1 MCKPC
6 LRTPVNHVSGLDTG
20 ECWGKGLLG
29 ARPRATQN
37 SPGRPVNAPPL
48 RLNRR
53 QALAAGA
60 ASLGALALAACG
72 ESPAEEVAGSLPQ
85 GLRADLQRNLERA
98 RAQARNVTAA
108 APRAAVKLPTPGAK
122 HPVTVAM
129 YPTNRIGG
137 SLFGQFVNGLAA
149 ARERGEDRYTYQ
161 EASLDYGR
169 NASTFSISTSLEAVA
184 HQKPDIVI
192 YFRAD
197 QADLLANDRL
207 APLDDFLVSDP
218 AFNAADFWPGLL
230 NAGQSE
236 GAQYGLPVAVSPHVL
251 LFNRQWATEHQV
263 EPPPPDPLTFDAEV
277 FLDTVRALHVEP
289 PPSGGL
295 GGMGYISRVTPEP
308 NGQGDYSAS
317 PSPYELLQ
325 SAVGDLRGPNG
336 DFEPLTSPPAVQVAE
351 FLRAWVHD
359 HRLAITDGRST
370 RSFQRTG
377 QFGFTGVILAFI
389 PPSRLVGASLEV
401 YPLPN
406 MGAGRSPVFVHAMLG
421 VLSSAPNPELAYD
434 ALRHLAAG
442 LRSSSVL
449 PATRISAEG
458 VAARA
463 PDLAPAD
470 ANLVEQ
476 LMNNAVYS
484 TLSRRQA
491 GLITNGVVGDII
503 FGNQHPADG
512 LQAIVDTLRADD
524 AG

>member
-1 MCKPC
+1 M
-6 LRTPVNHVSGLDTG
+6 
-20 ECWGKGLLG
+20 
-29 ARPRATQN
+29 
-37 SPGRPVNAPPL
+37 NASPL

-60 ASLGALALAACG
+60 ASMGALALAACG
-72 ESPAEEVAGSLPQ
+72 ESPTERAVGSLPE
-85 GLRADLQRNLERA
+85 GLQADLQRNLERA
-98 RAQARNVTAA
+98 RAEARNVTAA
-108 APRAAVKLPTPGAK
+108 APRAAVKLPAPGAK

-149 ARERGEDRYTYQ
+149 ARERGEDRYTYE
-161 EASLDYGR
+161 EASLNYGR
-169 NASTFSISTSLEAVA
+169 NASTFSLSTSLEAVA
-184 HQKPDIVI
+184 HQKPDIVV

-218 AFNAADFWPGLL
+218 GFNAADFWPGLL
-230 NAGQSE
+230 ETGKHE
-236 GAQYGLPVAVSPHVL
+236 GMQYGVPVAVSPHVL
-251 LFNRQWATEHQV
+251 LFNRELAIEQQV
-263 EPPPPDPLTFDAEV
+263 EPPAPDPLTFDAEV
-277 FLDTVRALHVEP
+277 FLDTVRSLHMEP

-295 GGMGYISRVTPEP
+295 GSMGYISRFTPEP
-308 NGQGDYSAS
+308 NGDGDYSAS

-325 SAVGDLRGPNG
+325 SAVGDIRGPNH
-336 DFEPLTSPPAVQVAE
+336 DFAPLTSPPAVQVAE

-389 PPSRLVGASLEV
+389 PPSRLIGASLEV

-406 MGAGRSPVFVHAMLG
+406 MGTGRSPVFIHAMLG
-421 VLSSAPNPELAYD
+421 VLASAQNPEIAYD

-458 VAARA
+458 IAARA
-463 PDLAPAD
+463 PDLPPEG

-484 TLSRRQA
+484 TLSRREA
-491 GLITNGVVGDII
+491 GIVTNGIVGDII
-503 FGNQHPADG
+503 FGDQHPQDG
-512 LQAIVDTLRADD
+512 MQAIADRLRAENTV
-524 AG
+524 

>member
-1 MCKPC
+1 M
-6 LRTPVNHVSGLDTG
+6 
-20 ECWGKGLLG
+20 
-29 ARPRATQN
+29 
-37 SPGRPVNAPPL
+37 SPPPP

-53 QALAAGA
+53 RALAAGA

-72 ESPAEEVAGSLPQ
+72 ESPAESAVGSLP
-85 GLRADLQRNLERA
+85 ANLQAELDRNLQRA
-98 RAQARNVTAA
+98 RAEARNVTAA
-108 APRAAVKLPTPGAK
+108 APRPAVNLPTPGAR
-122 HPVTVAM
+122 HEVTVAM
-129 YPTNRIGG
+129 YPSNRIGG

-149 ARERGEDRYTYQ
+149 ARERAEDRYAYV

-169 NASTFSISTSLEAVA
+169 NASTFSLSTSLDALLN
-184 HQKPDIVI
+184 QKPDLVI
-192 YFRAD
+192 FFRAD

-218 AFNAADFWPGLL
+218 DFNAADYWPGLL
-230 NAGQSE
+230 ETGKHE
-236 GAQYGLPVAVSPHVL
+236 GAQFAVPVAVSPHVL
-251 LFNRQWATEHQV
+251 LFNRQWAIEQQV
-263 EPPPPDPLTFDAEV
+263 RPPAPDPLTFDAEV
-277 FLDTVRALHVEP
+277 FLDTVRQLHVEP

-295 GGMGYISRVTPEP
+295 GGLGYISRFTPEP
-308 NGQGDYSAS
+308 DGAGDYSAS

-325 SAVGDLRGPNG
+325 SAVGDLRGPDN
-336 DFEPLTSPPAVQVAE
+336 DFAPLTSPRAVQVAE

-377 QFGFTGVILAFI
+377 QFGFTDTILAFLS
-389 PPSRLVGASLEV
+389 PSLLISNSLDV

-406 MGAGRSPVFVHAMLG
+406 MGTGRSPVFVHAMLG
-421 VLSSAPNPELAYD
+421 VLASSPNPELAYD

-458 VAARA
+458 VASRA
-463 PDLAPAD
+463 PDLPPEG

-476 LMNNAVYS
+476 LMTNAVYS

-491 GLITNGVVGDII
+491 GLITNGIVGDII
-503 FGNQHPADG
+503 FGDEHPQDG
-512 LQAIVDTLRADD
+512 LQTTVDRLRAEES
-524 AG
+524 A

>member
-1 MCKPC
+1 MSP
-6 LRTPVNHVSGLDTG
+6 RT
-20 ECWGKGLLG
+20 
-29 ARPRATQN
+29 R
-37 SPGRPVNAPPL
+37 

-72 ESPAEEVAGSLPQ
+72 ESPADEVAGSLPE

-98 RAQARNVTAA
+98 RAEARNVTAA
-108 APRAAVKLPTPGAK
+108 APRAAVKLPTPGAG

-137 SLFGQFVNGLAA
+137 SLFGQFVNGLTA
-149 ARERGEDRYTYQ
+149 ARERAEDRYTYE
-161 EASLDYGR
+161 EAALAYGR
-169 NASTFSISTSLEAVA
+169 NASTFSVSTALEAVA

-218 AFNAADFWPGLL
+218 GFNAADFWPGLL
-230 NAGQSE
+230 ETGKHE
-236 GAQYGLPVAVSPHVL
+236 GLQYGLPVAVSPHVL
-251 LFNRQWATEHQV
+251 LFNRETAVKQNV
-263 EPPPPDPLTFDAEV
+263 EPPAPDPLTFDAEV
-277 FLDTVRALHVEP
+277 FLDAVRALHLEP

-295 GGMGYISRVTPEP
+295 GSMGYISRFSPEP
-308 NGQGDYSAS
+308 DGNGDYDAS
-317 PSPYELLQ
+317 PSPYDLLQ
-325 SAVGDLRGPNG
+325 SAVGDLRGPGN
-336 DFEPLTSPPAVQVAE
+336 DFAPLTTPPAIAVAE

-370 RSFQRTG
+370 RSFQRSG
-377 QFGFTGVILAFI
+377 QFGFTGTILAFI
-389 PPSRLVGASLEV
+389 PPSRLVGSSLVV

-406 MGAGRSPVFVHAMLG
+406 MGAGRSPVFVHAMMG
-421 VLSSAPNPELAYD
+421 VVASAQNPEIAYD

-458 VAARA
+458 IAART

-476 LMNNAVYS
+476 LMKNATYS

-491 GLITNGVVGDII
+491 GLINNGVVGNII
-503 FGNQHPADG
+503 FGDQHPDEG
-512 LQAIVDTLRADD
+512 MQAIADQLRAED
-524 AG
+524 AE

>member
-1 MCKPC
+1 MTTKP
-6 LRTPVNHVSGLDTG
+6 
-20 ECWGKGLLG
+20 
-29 ARPRATQN
+29 
-37 SPGRPVNAPPL
+37 SP
-48 RLNRR
+48 LNRR

-72 ESPAEEVAGSLPQ
+72 ESPAEEVAGSLPE

-98 RAQARNVTAA
+98 RAEARNVTAA
-108 APRAAVKLPTPGAK
+108 APRAAVKLPAPGAG

-149 ARERGEDRYTYQ
+149 ARERGEERYTYEQ
-161 EASLDYGR
+161 ASLDYGR
-169 NASTFSISTSLEAVA
+169 NASTFSISTALEAVA
-184 HQKPDIVI
+184 HQNPDIVI

-218 AFNAADFWPGLL
+218 DFNAADFWPGLL
-230 NAGQSE
+230 ETGKDQ
-236 GAQYGLPVAVSPHVL
+236 GVQYGLPVAVSPHVL
-251 LFNRQWATEHQV
+251 LFNRKWAIDQQV
-263 EPPPPDPLTFDAEV
+263 EPPAPDPQAFDAEI
-277 FLDTVRALHVEP
+277 FLDAVRALHVEP
-289 PPSGGL
+289 PPDGGL
-295 GGMGYISRVTPEP
+295 GGMGYISRFSPEP
-308 NGQGDYSAS
+308 DGNGDYDAS

-325 SAVGDLRGPNG
+325 SAVGDLRGPDN
-336 DFEPLTSPPAVQVAE
+336 DFAPLTTPPAIEVAN

-377 QFGFTGVILAFI
+377 QFGFTGSILAFV
-389 PPSRLVGASLEV
+389 PPSRLIGTSLEV

-421 VLSSAPNPELAYD
+421 VLSSAPNPEIAYD

-449 PATRISAEG
+449 PATGISAEG
-458 VAARA
+458 IAART
-463 PDLAPAD
+463 PDLAAAD
-470 ANLVEQ
+470 ANLIEQ
-476 LMNNAVYS
+476 LMQNAVYS

-491 GLITNGVVGDII
+491 GLITNGIVGNII
-503 FGNQHPADG
+503 FGDQHPQEG
-512 LQAIVDTLRADD
+512 MQALVDSLREEASDS
-524 AG
+524 

>member
-1 MCKPC
+1 M
-6 LRTPVNHVSGLDTG
+6 
-20 ECWGKGLLG
+20 
-29 ARPRATQN
+29 
-37 SPGRPVNAPPL
+37 
-48 RLNRR
+48 
-53 QALAAGA
+53 
-60 ASLGALALAACG
+60 GALALAACG
-72 ESPAEEVAGSLPQ
+72 ESPTESAAGSLPA
-85 GLRADLQRNLERA
+85 GLQADLQRNLERA
-98 RAQARNVTAA
+98 RAEARNVTAA
-108 APRAAVKLPTPGAK
+108 APWAAVKLPAAGAK

-149 ARERGEDRYTYQ
+149 ARERAEDRYTYS
-161 EASLDYGR
+161 EAALDYGR
-169 NASTFSISTSLEAVA
+169 NASTFSISTAVEAVA
-184 HQKPDIVI
+184 HQKPDIVV

-218 AFNAADFWPGLL
+218 GFNAADFWPGLL
-230 NAGQSE
+230 EAGKHE
-236 GAQYGLPVAVSPHVL
+236 GVQYSVPVAVSPHVL
-251 LFNRQWATEHQV
+251 LFNRELAIEQQV
-263 EPPPPDPLTFDAEV
+263 EPPAPDPLTFDAEV
-277 FLDTVRALHVEP
+277 FLDTVRSLHMEP

-295 GGMGYISRVTPEP
+295 GSMGYISRFTPEP

-336 DFEPLTSPPAVQVAE
+336 DFAPLTSPPAVQVAE

-370 RSFQRTG
+370 RSFRRTG
-377 QFGFTGVILAFI
+377 QFGFMDTILAFI
-389 PPSRLVGASLEV
+389 PPSRLVGSSLEV

-421 VLSSAPNPELAYD
+421 VLASSQNPEIAYD

-463 PDLAPAD
+463 PDLTPED

-484 TLSRRQA
+484 TLSRREA
-491 GLITNGVVGDII
+491 GIVVNGIVGDII
-503 FGNQHPADG
+503 FGDQHPQDG
-512 LQAIVDTLRADD
+512 LQAIADRLRADD

>member
-1 MCKPC
+1 MS
-6 LRTPVNHVSGLDTG
+6 T
-20 ECWGKGLLG
+20 
-29 ARPRATQN
+29 
-37 SPGRPVNAPPL
+37 PPL

-53 QALAAGA
+53 QALTAGA

-72 ESPAEEVAGSLPQ
+72 ESPAEEVAGSLPE
-85 GLRADLQRNLERA
+85 GLQAQLQRNLERA
-98 RAQARNVTAA
+98 RAEARNVTAA
-108 APRAAVKLPTPGAK
+108 APRAAVKLPTPGAG

-149 ARERGEDRYTYQ
+149 ARERAEDRYTYS
-161 EASLDYGR
+161 EAALDYGR
-169 NASTFSISTSLEAVA
+169 NASTFSISTALEAVA

-207 APLDDFLVSDP
+207 APLDDFLLSDP
-218 AFNAADFWPGLL
+218 GFNAADFWPGLL

-251 LFNRQWATEHQV
+251 LFNRELAVKQNV
-263 EPPPPDPLTFDAEV
+263 EPPAPDPLTFDAEV
-277 FLDTVRALHVEP
+277 FLDAVRALHMEP

-295 GGMGYISRVTPEP
+295 GSMGYISRFTPEP
-308 NGQGDYSAS
+308 DGNGDYSAS

-325 SAVGDLRGPNG
+325 SAVGDLRGPGN
-336 DFEPLTSPPAVQVAE
+336 DFAPLTSQPAVQVAE

-370 RSFQRTG
+370 RSFQRSG
-377 QFGFTGVILAFI
+377 QFGFTGTILAFI
-389 PPSRLVGASLEV
+389 PPSRLVGNSLEV

-421 VLSSAPNPELAYD
+421 VVASAQNPEIAYD
-434 ALRHLAAG
+434 ALRHLSAG

-458 VAARA
+458 IAART
-463 PDLAPAD
+463 PDLAPED
-470 ANLVEQ
+470 ANLIEQ
-476 LMNNAVYS
+476 LMNSATYA

-491 GLITNGVVGDII
+491 GLITNHIVGNII
-503 FGNQHPADG
+503 FGDQHPDEG
-512 LQAIVDTLRADD
+512 MQAIANSLREEASDS
-524 AG
+524 

>member
-1 MCKPC
+1 M
-6 LRTPVNHVSGLDTG
+6 S
-20 ECWGKGLLG
+20 
-29 ARPRATQN
+29 
-37 SPGRPVNAPPL
+37 APPP

-53 QALAAGA
+53 QALTAGA

-72 ESPAEEVAGSLPQ
+72 ESPAEEVAGSLPE
-85 GLRADLQRNLERA
+85 GLQAQLQRNLERA
-98 RAQARNVTAA
+98 RAEARNVTAA
-108 APRAAVKLPTPGAK
+108 APRAAVKLPTPGAG

-149 ARERGEDRYTYQ
+149 ARERAEDRYTYS
-161 EASLDYGR
+161 EASLAYGR
-169 NASTFSISTSLEAVA
+169 NASTFSVSTALEAVA

-218 AFNAADFWPGLL
+218 GFNAADFWPGLL
-230 NAGQSE
+230 ETGKHE
-236 GAQYGLPVAVSPHVL
+236 GLQYGLPVAVSPHVL
-251 LFNRQWATEHQV
+251 LFNRETAVRQNV
-263 EPPPPDPLTFDAEV
+263 EPPAPDPRTFDAEV
-277 FLDTVRALHVEP
+277 FLDAVRALHMEP

-295 GGMGYISRVTPEP
+295 GSMGYISRFTPEP
-308 NGQGDYSAS
+308 DGNGDYSAS

-336 DFEPLTSPPAVQVAE
+336 DFAPLTSQPAVQVAE

-359 HRLAITDGRST
+359 HHLAITDGRST
-370 RSFQRTG
+370 RSFQRSG
-377 QFGFTGVILAFI
+377 RFGFTGTILAFI
-389 PPSRLVGASLEV
+389 PPSRLVGSSLEV

-406 MGAGRSPVFVHAMLG
+406 MGAGRSPVFVHAMMG
-421 VLSSAPNPELAYD
+421 VVAGTQNPEIAYD

-458 VAARA
+458 IAART
-463 PDLAPAD
+463 PDLAAAD
-470 ANLVEQ
+470 ANLIEQ
-476 LMNNAVYS
+476 LMQDAVYS

-491 GLITNGVVGDII
+491 GLITNHIVGNII
-503 FGNQHPADG
+503 FGDQHPDEG
-512 LQAIVDTLRADD
+512 MQALVDQLRADD

>member
-1 MCKPC
+1 M
-6 LRTPVNHVSGLDTG
+6 N
-20 ECWGKGLLG
+20 
-29 ARPRATQN
+29 ARP
-37 SPGRPVNAPPL
+37 P

-72 ESPAEEVAGSLPQ
+72 ESPTDSAAGSLPA
-85 GLRADLQRNLERA
+85 GLQAELQRNLERA
-98 RAQARNVTAA
+98 RADARNVTAA
-108 APRAAVKLPTPGAK
+108 APRAAVKLPAPGAG

-137 SLFGQFVNGLAA
+137 SIFGQFVNGLVA
-149 ARERGEDRYTYQ
+149 ARERAEERYTYE
-161 EASLDYGR
+161 EAALDYGR
-169 NASTFSISTSLEAVA
+169 NASTFSISTALEAVA
-184 HQKPDIVI
+184 HQKPDVVI

-218 AFNAADFWPGLL
+218 GFNAADFWPGLL
-230 NAGQSE
+230 ETGTHE
-236 GAQYGLPVAVSPHVL
+236 GVQYGVPVAVSPHVL
-251 LFNRQWATEHQV
+251 LFNRKWAIEQQV
-263 EPPPPDPLTFDAEV
+263 EPPAPDPLTFDPEV

-295 GGMGYISRVTPEP
+295 GGMGYISRFSPEP
-308 NGQGDYSAS
+308 DGNGDYDAS

-325 SAVGDLRGPNG
+325 SAVGDLRGPDN
-336 DFEPLTSPPAVQVAE
+336 DFAPLTTPPAIAVAD

-359 HRLAITDGRST
+359 HRLAVTDGGST
-370 RSFQRTG
+370 RSFRRTG
-377 QFGFTGVILAFI
+377 QFGFMDSILAFV
-389 PPSRLVGASLEV
+389 PPSRLIGTSLEV

-421 VLSSAPNPELAYD
+421 VLASAPNPEIAYD

-449 PATRISAEG
+449 PATRI
-458 VAARA
+458 AADGIDART
-463 PDLAPAD
+463 PDLAAAD
-470 ANLVEQ
+470 ANLIEQ
-476 LMNNAVYS
+476 LMNNATYS

-491 GLITNGVVGDII
+491 GIITNGIVGNII
-503 FGNQHPADG
+503 FGDQHPEEGMQALAD
-512 LQAIVDTLRADD
+512 QLRADN

>member
-1 MCKPC
+1 M
-6 LRTPVNHVSGLDTG
+6 
-20 ECWGKGLLG
+20 
-29 ARPRATQN
+29 
-37 SPGRPVNAPPL
+37 
-48 RLNRR
+48 
-53 QALAAGA
+53 
-60 ASLGALALAACG
+60 GALALAACG
-72 ESPAEEVAGSLPQ
+72 ESPTESAAGSLPA
-85 GLRADLQRNLERA
+85 GLQADLQRNLERA
-98 RAQARNVTAA
+98 RAEARNVTAA
-108 APRAAVKLPTPGAK
+108 SPRAAVKLPTAGAK

-129 YPTNRIGG
+129 YPSNRIGG

-149 ARERGEDRYTYQ
+149 ARERGEDRYTYE
-161 EASLDYGR
+161 EASLNYGR
-169 NASTFSISTSLEAVA
+169 NASTFSLSTSLEAVA
-184 HQKPDIVI
+184 HQKPDIVV

-218 AFNAADFWPGLL
+218 GFNAADFWPGLL
-230 NAGQSE
+230 ETGKHE

-251 LFNRQWATEHQV
+251 LFNRELAIEQQV
-263 EPPPPDPLTFDAEV
+263 EPPAPDPLTFDAEV
-277 FLDTVRALHVEP
+277 FLDTVRSLHMEP

-295 GGMGYISRVTPEP
+295 GSMGYISRFTPEP
-308 NGQGDYSAS
+308 NGDGDYSAS

-325 SAVGDLRGPNG
+325 SAVGDIRGPNG
-336 DFEPLTSPPAVQVAE
+336 DFAPLTSPPAVQVAE
-351 FLRAWVHD
+351 FLRAWVDD

-389 PPSRLVGASLEV
+389 PPSRLIGASLEV

-406 MGAGRSPVFVHAMLG
+406 MGTGRSPVFIHAMLG
-421 VLSSAPNPELAYD
+421 VLAGAQNPEIAYD

-458 VAARA
+458 IAARA
-463 PDLAPAD
+463 PDLPPEG

-484 TLSRRQA
+484 TLSRREA
-491 GLITNGVVGDII
+491 GIVTNGIVGDII
-503 FGNQHPADG
+503 FGDQHPQDG
-512 LQAIVDTLRADD
+512 LQAIADRLRADD

>member
-1 MCKPC
+1 MN
-6 LRTPVNHVSGLDTG
+6 TP
-20 ECWGKGLLG
+20 
-29 ARPRATQN
+29 RP
-37 SPGRPVNAPPL
+37 

-72 ESPAEEVAGSLPQ
+72 ESPAEEVAGSLPE

-108 APRAAVKLPTPGAK
+108 APRAAVKLPAPGAK
-122 HPVTVAM
+122 HAVTVAM

-137 SLFGQFVNGLAA
+137 SLFGQFVNGLAS
-149 ARERGEDRYTYQ
+149 ARERGEDRYTYE

-169 NASTFSISTSLEAVA
+169 NASTFSISTSLQAVA
-184 HQKPDIVI
+184 HQKPDIVV

-207 APLDDFLVSDP
+207 TPLDDFVVSDP
-218 AFNAADFWPGLL
+218 DFNAADFWPGLL
-230 NAGQSE
+230 ETGKHE
-236 GAQYGLPVAVSPHVL
+236 GVQFGMPVAVSPHVL
-251 LFNRQWATEHQV
+251 LFSRQWALEQQV
-263 EPPPPDPLTFDAEV
+263 QPPAPDPLTFDAEV
-277 FLDTVRALHVEP
+277 FLDTVRSLHVEP

-295 GGMGYISRVTPEP
+295 GGMGYISRFTPEP

-325 SAVGDLRGPNG
+325 SAVGDIRGPDN
-336 DFEPLTSPPAVQVAE
+336 DFAPLTSPPAVQVAE

-377 QFGFTGVILAFI
+377 QFGFAGTILAFI
-389 PPSRLVGASLEV
+389 QPSRLIGNNFDV

-406 MGAGRSPVFVHAMLG
+406 MGTGRSPVFVHAMLG
-421 VLSSAPNPELAYD
+421 VLADSPNPELAYD
-434 ALRHLAAG
+434 AMRHLTAG
-442 LRSSSVL
+442 LRASSIL

-463 PDLAPAD
+463 TELPPEG

-476 LMNNAVYS
+476 LMKNATYS

-491 GLITNGVVGDII
+491 GLITNGIVGNII
-503 FGNQHPADG
+503 FGDQHPEDA
-512 LQAIVDTLRADD
+512 LQAIVDQLRADD
-524 AG
+524 AE

>member
-1 MCKPC
+1 MS
-6 LRTPVNHVSGLDTG
+6 TP
-20 ECWGKGLLG
+20 
-29 ARPRATQN
+29 
-37 SPGRPVNAPPL
+37 PP

-72 ESPAEEVAGSLPQ
+72 ESPTDSAAGSLPE
-85 GLRADLQRNLERA
+85 GLQAELQRNLERA
-98 RAQARNVTAA
+98 RAEARNVTAA
-108 APRAAVKLPTPGAK
+108 APRAAVKLPAPGAG

-137 SLFGQFVNGLAA
+137 SIFGQFVNGLVA
-149 ARERGEDRYTYQ
+149 ARERAEDRYTYE
-161 EASLDYGR
+161 EAALDYGR
-169 NASTFSISTSLEAVA
+169 NASTFSLSTALEAVA
-184 HQKPDIVI
+184 HQNPDIVI

-207 APLDDFLVSDP
+207 APLDDFLVSDSGFVP
-218 AFNAADFWPGLL
+218 ADFWPGLL
-230 NAGQSE
+230 ETGKHE
-236 GAQYGLPVAVSPHVL
+236 GVQYGVPVAVSPHVL
-251 LFNRQWATEHQV
+251 LFNRKWAIEQQV
-263 EPPPPDPLTFDAEV
+263 EPPAPDPLTFDPEV

-295 GGMGYISRVTPEP
+295 GGMGYISRFSPEP
-308 NGQGDYSAS
+308 DGQGDYDAS

-325 SAVGDLRGPNG
+325 SAVGDLRGPDN
-336 DFEPLTSPPAVQVAE
+336 DFAPLTTPPAIQVAE

-359 HRLAITDGRST
+359 HRLAVTDGSST

-377 QFGFTGVILAFI
+377 QFGFMDSILAFV
-389 PPSRLVGASLEV
+389 PPSRLIGTSLEV

-421 VLSSAPNPELAYD
+421 VLASAPNPEIAYD

-458 VAARA
+458 IAART
-463 PDLAPAD
+463 PDLAATD
-470 ANLVEQ
+470 ANLIEQ
-476 LMNNAVYS
+476 LMQNATYS
-484 TLSRRQA
+484 TLSRQEA
-491 GLITNGVVGDII
+491 GLITNHIVGNII
-503 FGNQHPADG
+503 FGDQHPEDALQTVIDRLREESAD
-512 LQAIVDTLRADD
+512 A
-524 AG
+524 

>member
-1 MCKPC
+1 MN
-6 LRTPVNHVSGLDTG
+6 TP
-20 ECWGKGLLG
+20 
-29 ARPRATQN
+29 P
-37 SPGRPVNAPPL
+37 

-72 ESPAEEVAGSLPQ
+72 ESPAESAAGSLPE
-85 GLRADLQRNLERA
+85 GLQAELQRNLERA

-108 APRAAVKLPTPGAK
+108 APRSADKLPTPGAK
-122 HPVTVAM
+122 HAVTVAM

-149 ARERGEDRYTYQ
+149 ARERGEDRYTYE

-169 NASTFSISTSLEAVA
+169 NASTFSISTSLVA
-184 HQKPDIVI
+184 LQNQKPDLVI
-192 YFRAD
+192 FFRAD

-207 APLDDFLVSDP
+207 APLDDFVVSDP
-218 AFNAADFWPGLL
+218 DFNAADFWPGLL
-230 NAGQSE
+230 ETGKHE
-236 GAQYGLPVAVSPHVL
+236 GVQFGMPVAVSPHVL
-251 LFNRQWATEHQV
+251 LFSRRWAIEQQV
-263 EPPPPDPLTFDAEV
+263 EPPAPDPRTFDAEV

-295 GGMGYISRVTPEP
+295 GGMGYLSRFTPEP
-308 NGQGDYSAS
+308 NGDGDYSAS

-325 SAVGDLRGPNG
+325 SAVGDLRGPDN
-336 DFEPLTSPPAVQVAE
+336 DFAPLTSPPAVQVAE

-377 QFGFTGVILAFI
+377 QFGFAGTILAFI
-389 PPSRLVGASLEV
+389 PPSRLIGSNIDI

-406 MGAGRSPVFVHAMLG
+406 MGTGRSPVFVHAMLG
-421 VLSSAPNPELAYD
+421 VLADSPNPEIAYD

-442 LRSSSVL
+442 LRSSSIL
-449 PATRISAEG
+449 PATKISAPG

-463 PDLAPAD
+463 TELPHEG
-470 ANLVEQ
+470 ANLVEL
-476 LMNNAVYS
+476 LMRNAVYS

-491 GLITNGVVGDII
+491 GLITNAIVGNII
-503 FGNQHPADG
+503 FGDHHPQDA
-512 LQAIVDTLRADD
+512 LQALTDQLRADD
-524 AG
+524 ADA

>member
-1 MCKPC
+1 M
-6 LRTPVNHVSGLDTG
+6 N
-20 ECWGKGLLG
+20 
-29 ARPRATQN
+29 ARP
-37 SPGRPVNAPPL
+37 P

-53 QALAAGA
+53 QALAAGV

-72 ESPAEEVAGSLPQ
+72 ESPADEVARSLPE

-122 HPVTVAM
+122 QPVTVAM

-137 SLFGQFVNGLAA
+137 SLFGQFVNGLVV
-149 ARERGEDRYTYQ
+149 ARERGEDRYTYE

-169 NASTFSISTSLEAVA
+169 NASTFSISTSLQAVA
-184 HQKPDIVI
+184 QQKPDLVV

-207 APLDDFLVSDP
+207 TPLDDFVVSDP
-218 AFNAADFWPGLL
+218 DFNAADFWPGLL
-230 NAGQSE
+230 ETGKHE
-236 GAQYGLPVAVSPHVL
+236 GVQFGIPVAVSPHVL
-251 LFNRQWATEHQV
+251 LFSRQWALEQQV
-263 EPPPPDPLTFDAEV
+263 EPPAPDPQTFDAEV

-295 GGMGYISRVTPEP
+295 GGMGYISRFTPEP
-308 NGQGDYSAS
+308 DGQGDYSAS

-325 SAVGDLRGPNG
+325 SAVGDLRGPDN
-336 DFEPLTSPPAVQVAE
+336 DFAPLTSPPAIQVAE

-359 HRLAITDGRST
+359 HRLAITDGSST

-377 QFGFTGVILAFI
+377 QFGFAGTILAFI
-389 PPSRLVGASLEV
+389 QPSRLIGNNFDV

-406 MGAGRSPVFVHAMLG
+406 MGTGRSPVFVHAMLG
-421 VLSSAPNPELAYD
+421 VLADSPNPELAYD

-442 LRSSSVL
+442 LRSSSIL

-463 PDLAPAD
+463 TELPPEG

-476 LMNNAVYS
+476 LMRNATYS

-491 GLITNGVVGDII
+491 GLITNGIVGNII
-503 FGNQHPADG
+503 FGDQHPEDA
-512 LQAIVDTLRADD
+512 LQAIVDQLRADSAD
-524 AG
+524 A

>member
-1 MCKPC
+1 MI
-6 LRTPVNHVSGLDTG
+6 TP
-20 ECWGKGLLG
+20 
-29 ARPRATQN
+29 RR
-37 SPGRPVNAPPL
+37 

-53 QALAAGA
+53 QALTAGA

-72 ESPAEEVAGSLPQ
+72 ESPAEEVAGSLPE
-85 GLRADLQRNLERA
+85 GLQAQLQRNLERA
-98 RAQARNVTAA
+98 RAEARNVTAA
-108 APRAAVKLPTPGAK
+108 APRAAVKLPTPGAG

-149 ARERGEDRYTYQ
+149 ARERAEDRYTYS
-161 EASLDYGR
+161 EAALDYGR
-169 NASTFSISTSLEAVA
+169 NASTFSISTALEAVS

-207 APLDDFLVSDP
+207 APLDDFLISDP
-218 AFNAADFWPGLL
+218 GFNAADFWPGLL
-230 NAGQSE
+230 ESGKHE
-236 GAQYGLPVAVSPHVL
+236 GSQYGLPVAVSPHVL
-251 LFNRQWATEHQV
+251 LFNRGFAVEQQV
-263 EPPPPDPLTFDAEV
+263 EPPAPDPLTFDAEV
-277 FLDTVRALHVEP
+277 FLDSVRQLHQEP

-295 GGMGYISRVTPEP
+295 GSMGYISRFSPEP
-308 NGQGDYSAS
+308 DGNGDYDAS

-325 SAVGDLRGPNG
+325 SAVGDLRGPGN
-336 DFEPLTSPPAVQVAE
+336 DFAPLTSPPAVQVAE

-370 RSFQRTG
+370 RSFQRSG
-377 QFGFTGVILAFI
+377 QFGFTGAILAFI
-389 PPSRLVGASLEV
+389 PPSRLVGNSLEV

-406 MGAGRSPVFVHAMLG
+406 MGAGRSPVFVHAMMG
-421 VLSSAPNPELAYD
+421 VLASAPNPEIAYD

-458 VAARA
+458 IDART
-463 PDLAPAD
+463 PDLAPED

-476 LMNNAVYS
+476 LMKNATYS

-491 GLITNGVVGDII
+491 GLITNHIVGNII
-503 FGNQHPADG
+503 FGDHHPQEG
-512 LQAIVDTLRADD
+512 MQALVDQLRTED

>member
-1 MCKPC
+1 M
-6 LRTPVNHVSGLDTG
+6 N
-20 ECWGKGLLG
+20 
-29 ARPRATQN
+29 ARPL
-37 SPGRPVNAPPL
+37 S
-48 RLNRR
+48 LNRR
-53 QALAAGA
+53 QALTAGA

-72 ESPAEEVAGSLPQ
+72 ESPAEEVAGSLPE
-85 GLRADLQRNLERA
+85 GLQAQLQRNLERA
-98 RAQARNVTAA
+98 RAEARNVTAA
-108 APRAAVKLPTPGAK
+108 APRAAVKLPTPGAG

-149 ARERGEDRYTYQ
+149 ARERAEDRYTYS
-161 EASLDYGR
+161 EASLAYGR
-169 NASTFSISTSLEAVA
+169 NASTFSVSTALEAVA

-218 AFNAADFWPGLL
+218 GFNAADFWPGLL
-230 NAGQSE
+230 ETGKHE
-236 GAQYGLPVAVSPHVL
+236 GLQYGLPVAVSPHVL
-251 LFNRQWATEHQV
+251 LFNRETAVRQNV
-263 EPPPPDPLTFDAEV
+263 EPPAPDPRTFDAEV
-277 FLDTVRALHVEP
+277 FLDAVRALHMEP

-295 GGMGYISRVTPEP
+295 GSMGYISRFSPEP
-308 NGQGDYSAS
+308 DGQGDYDAS

-325 SAVGDLRGPNG
+325 SAVGDLRGPGG
-336 DFEPLTSPPAVQVAE
+336 DFEPLTSQPAVQVAE

-370 RSFQRTG
+370 RSFQRSG
-377 QFGFTGVILAFI
+377 QFGFTGTILAFI
-389 PPSRLVGASLEV
+389 PPSRLVGNSLEV

-406 MGAGRSPVFVHAMLG
+406 MGAGRSPVFVHAMMGL
-421 VLSSAPNPELAYD
+421 VASAQNPEIAYD

-458 VAARA
+458 IAART

-470 ANLVEQ
+470 ANLIEQ
-476 LMNNAVYS
+476 LMKNATYS
-484 TLSRRQA
+484 TCL
-491 GLITNGVVGDII
+491 LYT
-503 FGNQHPADG
+503 
-512 LQAIVDTLRADD
+512 
-524 AG
+524 

>member
-1 MCKPC
+1 M
-6 LRTPVNHVSGLDTG
+6 N
-20 ECWGKGLLG
+20 
-29 ARPRATQN
+29 AR
-37 SPGRPVNAPPL
+37 PL

-60 ASLGALALAACG
+60 ASLGALTLAACG
-72 ESPAEEVAGSLPQ
+72 ESAAEEVAGSLPE

-98 RAQARNVTAA
+98 RAEARNVTAA
-108 APRAAVKLPTPGAK
+108 APRAAVKLPTPGAG

-149 ARERGEDRYTYQ
+149 ARERAEERYTYE
-161 EASLDYGR
+161 EAALEYGR
-169 NASTFSISTSLEAVA
+169 NASTFSVSTALEAVA

-192 YFRAD
+192 YFRVD

-207 APLDDFLVSDP
+207 APLDDFLVSDSGFVP
-218 AFNAADFWPGLL
+218 ADFWPGLL
-230 NAGQSE
+230 ETGKHE
-236 GAQYGLPVAVSPHVL
+236 GLQYGVPVAVSPHVL
-251 LFNRQWATEHQV
+251 LFNRKWAIEHQV
-263 EPPPPDPLTFDAEV
+263 EPPSPDPQAFDAET
-277 FLDTVRALHVEP
+277 FLDTVRQLHVEP

-295 GGMGYISRVTPEP
+295 GGMGYISRFSPEP
-308 NGQGDYSAS
+308 DGNGDYDAS

-325 SAVGDLRGPNG
+325 SAVGDLRGPDN
-336 DFEPLTSPPAVQVAE
+336 DFAPLTSPPALQVAE

-370 RSFQRTG
+370 RSFQRSG
-377 QFGFTGVILAFI
+377 QFGFTGAILAFI
-389 PPSRLVGASLEV
+389 SPSRLIGTNLDV

-421 VLSSAPNPELAYD
+421 VLAGAPNPEIAYD

-458 VAARA
+458 IAART
-463 PDLAPAD
+463 PDLAPED
-470 ANLVEQ
+470 ANLIEQ
-476 LMNNAVYS
+476 LMNNATYS

-491 GLITNGVVGDII
+491 GLITNHIVGNII
-503 FGNQHPADG
+503 FGDQHPDEG
-512 LQAIVDTLRADD
+512 MQALVDQLRADD

>member
-1 MCKPC
+1 M
-6 LRTPVNHVSGLDTG
+6 N
-20 ECWGKGLLG
+20 
-29 ARPRATQN
+29 AR
-37 SPGRPVNAPPL
+37 PL

-60 ASLGALALAACG
+60 ASLGALTLAACG
-72 ESPAEEVAGSLPQ
+72 ESAAEEVAGSLPE

-98 RAQARNVTAA
+98 RAEARNVTAA
-108 APRAAVKLPTPGAK
+108 APRAAVKLPTPGSG

-149 ARERGEDRYTYQ
+149 ARERAEERYTYE
-161 EASLDYGR
+161 EAALEYGR
-169 NASTFSISTSLEAVA
+169 NASTFSVSTALEAVA

-218 AFNAADFWPGLL
+218 GFNAADFWPGLL
-230 NAGQSE
+230 ETGKHE
-236 GAQYGLPVAVSPHVL
+236 GVQHGVPVAVSPHVL
-251 LFNRQWATEHQV
+251 LFNRARATELNV
-263 EPPPPDPLTFDAEV
+263 EPPAPDPLTFDAEV
-277 FLDTVRALHVEP
+277 FLDTVRALHMEP

-295 GGMGYISRVTPEP
+295 GSLGYISRFSPEP
-308 NGQGDYSAS
+308 DGNGDYDAS
-317 PSPYELLQ
+317 PSPYDLLQ
-325 SAVGDLRGPNG
+325 SAVGDLRGPGN
-336 DFEPLTSPPAVQVAE
+336 DFAPLTSPPAVQVAE

-370 RSFQRTG
+370 RSFQRSG
-377 QFGFTGVILAFI
+377 QFGFTGAILAFI
-389 PPSRLVGASLEV
+389 SPSRLIGTNLDV

-421 VLSSAPNPELAYD
+421 VLAGAPNPEIAYD

-458 VAARA
+458 IAART
-463 PDLAPAD
+463 PDLAPED
-470 ANLVEQ
+470 ANLIEQ
-476 LMNNAVYS
+476 LMNNATYS

-491 GLITNGVVGDII
+491 GLITNHIVGNII
-503 FGNQHPADG
+503 FGDQHPNDG
-512 LQAIVDTLRADD
+512 MQAIVDQLRAEN

>member
-1 MCKPC
+1 MSA
-6 LRTPVNHVSGLDTG
+6 RT
-20 ECWGKGLLG
+20 
-29 ARPRATQN
+29 R
-37 SPGRPVNAPPL
+37 

-72 ESPAEEVAGSLPQ
+72 ESPAEEVAGSLPE

-108 APRAAVKLPTPGAK
+108 APRASVSLPTPGAG

-129 YPTNRIGG
+129 YPSNRIGG

-149 ARERGEDRYTYQ
+149 ARERAEDRYAYT
-161 EASLDYGR
+161 EAALDYGR
-169 NASTFSISTSLEAVA
+169 NASTFSISTSLDAVVNA
-184 HQKPDIVI
+184 NPDIVI

-218 AFNAADFWPGLL
+218 DFNSADFWPGLL
-230 NAGQSE
+230 ETGKHE
-236 GAQYGLPVAVSPHVL
+236 GVQFGLPVAVSPHVL
-251 LFNRQWATEHQV
+251 LFNRALATELQV
-263 EPPPPDPLTFDAEV
+263 EPPVPDPLTFDAEV
-277 FLDTVRALHVEP
+277 FLDTVRRLHAEP
-289 PPSGGL
+289 PPSGGI
-295 GGMGYISRVTPEP
+295 GSMGYISRFTPEP

-325 SAVGDLRGPNG
+325 SAVGDIRGPGG
-336 DFEPLTSPPAVQVAE
+336 DFAPVTSPPAIAVAE

-377 QFGFTGVILAFI
+377 QFGFTSTILAFLS
-389 PPSRLVGASLEV
+389 PSLLVGNSLDV

-406 MGAGRSPVFVHAMLG
+406 MGTGRSPVFVHAMMG
-421 VLSSAPNPELAYD
+421 VLASAKNPELAYD

-449 PATRISAEG
+449 PATRISAES
-458 VAARA
+458 VATRA
-463 PDLAPAD
+463 PDLPPEG

-491 GLITNGVVGDII
+491 GLITNGIVGDII
-503 FGNQHPADG
+503 FGNQHPQEG
-512 LQAIVDTLRADD
+512 LQAIVDRLRADN

>member
-1 MCKPC
+1 M
-6 LRTPVNHVSGLDTG
+6 RTTPR
-20 ECWGKGLLG
+20 LL
-29 ARPRATQN
+29 
-37 SPGRPVNAPPL
+37 S
-48 RLNRR
+48 RR

-72 ESPAEEVAGSLPQ
+72 ETPAESAVGSLPE

-98 RAQARNVTAA
+98 RAEARTAAEA
-108 APRAAVKLPTPGAK
+108 APRPAASLPTPGAK

-129 YPTNRIGG
+129 YPSNRIGG

-149 ARERGEDRYTYQ
+149 ARERGEDRYTYE

-169 NASTFSISTSLEAVA
+169 NASTFSLSTSLDAVLNA
-184 HQKPDIVI
+184 KPDIVI

-218 AFNAADFWPGLL
+218 GFNAADFWPGLL
-230 NAGQSE
+230 ETGKHE

-251 LFNRQWATEHQV
+251 LFNRQLATEL
-263 EPPPPDPLTFDAEV
+263 EFDPPAPDPLTFDAEV
-277 FLDTVRALHVEP
+277 FLDSVRRLHQEP

-295 GGMGYISRVTPEP
+295 GSLGYISRFTPEP
-308 NGQGDYSAS
+308 DGDGDYDAS

-336 DFEPLTSPPAVQVAE
+336 DFEPLTSQPAVAVAE

-377 QFGFTGVILAFI
+377 QFGFAGSILAFI
-389 PPSRLVGASLEV
+389 PPSRLIGSSLEV
-401 YPLPN
+401 FPLPN

-421 VLSSAPNPELAYD
+421 VLASAPNPETAYD

-442 LRSSSVL
+442 LRASSVL

-458 VAARA
+458 IAART
-463 PDLAPAD
+463 PDLAPKD
-470 ANLVEQ
+470 ANLIEQ
-476 LMNNAVYS
+476 LMTNATYS
-484 TLSRRQA
+484 TLSRREA
-491 GLITNGVVGDII
+491 GLITNHIVGNII
-503 FGNQHPADG
+503 FGDQHPDEG
-512 LQAIVDTLRADD
+512 MQAIADSLREESAD